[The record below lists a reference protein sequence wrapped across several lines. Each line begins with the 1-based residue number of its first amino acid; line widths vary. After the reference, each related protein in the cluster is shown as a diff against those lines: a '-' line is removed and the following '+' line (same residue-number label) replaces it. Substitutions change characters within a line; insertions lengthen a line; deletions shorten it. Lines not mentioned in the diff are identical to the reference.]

1 MRRQSLHARKTK
13 RRFTSSLIMW
23 FVLIVCTG
31 AFFRQTRF
39 NVRVPAGHPLARHSF
54 HRRPIRHE
62 HVAVPHHLTEQNH
75 DPVVRPEN
83 TAEAHVSNVPGA
95 THIEAEETRKH
106 EFIAKS
112 SQDAASTLPLELPL
126 ELESRMYLATNLY
139 ELLKRDSLRGDENMQ
154 TRCIT
159 NTNSLWSVRNEQM
172 MHDVMLRIK
181 QKQPWGWLRF
191 ADGDMNQ
198 LDKSELGRF
207 RDSISAWPS
216 LPNLVVSVG
225 EWWLC
230 VEKFKQI
237 WARHMQTER
246 LTEYVFHAGTFYLP
260 AGTPDDDDVEMWRTK
275 GIGGWVRTALDSN
288 VTVAFVGPLSL
299 SQIPWLTSKGWEV
312 TSVRSRFVDAMGV
325 SDHAD
330 RMDTAIARIENISLD
345 AAPDPVLFVFSA
357 GYAAKTMITELM
369 GSERPTAKD
378 MFVDAGTM
386 LDGFAGVESRDFN
399 KGPKAVKKYCWN
411 IVQKDP
417 ERIKFWLDPGKLT
430 VVCKGVDI
438 GFLSSEE

>member
-1 MRRQSLHARKTK
+1 M
-13 RRFTSSLIMW
+13 
-23 FVLIVCTG
+23 
-31 AFFRQTRF
+31 
-39 NVRVPAGHPLARHSF
+39 
-54 HRRPIRHE
+54 
-62 HVAVPHHLTEQNH
+62 
-75 DPVVRPEN
+75 
-83 TAEAHVSNVPGA
+83 SNVPGA